1 MMTYNRYKALSIL
14 WWGTITHQALY
25 CMLNLWELIYY
36 SQQFSEADSMINLF
50 LNVRI

>member
-1 MMTYNRYKALSIL
+1 MITYNRYKAWTIF
-14 WWGTITHQALY
+14 WQGTITYQALY
-25 CMLNLWELIYY
+25 CMLNLWELTYY